1 MDPVEMPMFDI
12 DDQTESLANDLVRM
26 FGRDAVERARAIAVF
41 VIVAFWVAVV
51 AWLVFAY
58 FG

>member
-1 MDPVEMPMFDI
+1 MFDI

-26 FGRDAVERARAIAVF
+26 FGRDAVERARAIVVF